1 MSSVKGMSAVEAHNA
16 LLRDIAV
23 TEKTSGADSKLLKT
37 CQDFE
42 SVFLTMIWKE
52 MQKSSKVDLGVF
64 GAFAEDAMGRSW
76 AKSGGIGLA
85 KVIYKSMSKH
95 LPN

>member
-1 MSSVKGMSAVEAHNA
+1 VKVQDDFALNTRETLPPATSSGKGNA
-16 LLRDIAV
+16 
-23 TEKTSGADSKLLKT
+23 KLLKT

-52 MQKSSKVDLGVF
+52 MQKSSGVDLGVF
-64 GAFAEDAMGRSW
+64 GAFAEGAMGQSW

-85 KVIYKSMSKH
+85 KVIFNSMSKH
-95 LPN
+95 LSD

>member
-1 MSSVKGMSAVEAHNA
+1 MKVQDDFTLNTRKAAPSESGGGKNNA
-16 LLRDIAV
+16 
-23 TEKTSGADSKLLKT
+23 KLLKT

-52 MQKSSKVDLGVF
+52 MQKSSGVDLGVF
-64 GAFAEDAMGRSW
+64 GAFAEGAMGQSW

-85 KVIYKSMSKH
+85 KVIFNSMSKH
-95 LPN
+95 LSD